1 MAVQPQGSYFSPEQ
15 LARMSERITA
25 ERAAGVTAEQRR
37 RDNLQRALTDQEL
50 NRDRTL
56 GEVASDTGLAGLQGV
71 TDLGKAAFGVG
82 NIISGGGLEALTGL
96 SDNFAQTDSI
106 LERAKTN
113 QLQYEKM
120 MAGQAFENE
129 GLVSGAA
136 SYLSSPGL
144 IADLLVRSAPS
155 LLPAIGFGS
164 VAARAAGGRALES
177 GATSLVAGKAASTAA
192 GRAAT
197 GATAGQVGGMSYI
210 DAYNQAI
217 REGLSE
223 GEATAKAYQT
233 AAIVAPATAATMMI
247 PGLGPAAIEGQAI
260 ARLFGGEGVSTGVR
274 AGVGVFGGI
283 AEATAKEAVQE
294 GLQGTA
300 EQAALNFASIERN
313 VTDNLGQA
321 AVISM
326 IAGGGMGLGVGL
338 ARAPSSLRTELD
350 TLRTD
355 TAEDLGDPSLGL
367 SEIEKSDAQ
376 KQNLDTPAYIRRNAR
391 RAEELP
397 GLTPDVV
404 DSENMTEQERQEAE
418 AAYNASLVPDV
429 VDAENMTPEQLQE
442 VEAAR
447 AAGRAPAMA
456 DAGTDE
462 SLTAQELLE
471 AQDYFRALG
480 PTDNADAQSLMPIV
494 REIETNTDNE
504 LEEAIQIT
512 ELFNPRV
519 RDALDMG
526 ELTEDSVLRGVESL
540 RAQGVVP
547 PRSES
552 PNTQSLMD
560 SVTTPPTGITEAD
573 LIAAPLESPAS
584 KAFKAYQRGIARR
597 GAIDVPA
604 DQDLLGDPIQSQLP
618 KPVEGAETFAYDPTP
633 QLDVL
638 NTSPNALRS
647 GTGESP
653 SQIIDR
659 VLGITQ
665 RTGVRQGDML
675 TGEQVSTQQQS
686 SAQEAYIADSFT
698 DSGRVD
704 TSGNPI
710 YTQYDRGLQTQVE
723 VPYQQVQSEAQEFV
737 RQRTAEPALLWKE
750 TLSKDLGLPQN
761 TALRGKGWTAFATLV
776 NEAGLRPTNDNVA
789 PELVQVTEAL
799 TRQELPPSKFIERLT
814 EKYGPGSDIAQSIA
828 PTRKPASKPSTSGA
842 SSTKV
847 TGRNWKQYLA
857 KTLGIKPTQMRGA
870 AWNTFDALVTE
881 RGIRPDDEGAEAFLQ
896 EASAAIDAP
905 PESAPAF
912 AAALRTAYPVAEDIE
927 ITVPT
932 TEEEFAESGASEAT
946 QDLESLPSTPLRQL
960 RGETFETGEEYVA
973 YFVTMFAEQAD
984 GMRGQFTSDSAYKRE
999 LTALFKKMV
1008 NEVRVPQDLPALVK
1022 AMYAQM
1028 QFRGLTAVQRRNSL
1042 YGPIAA
1048 VTRKF
1053 MGDALTVEELN
1064 NAFLPLSREILDVR
1078 TSTFPDRQ
1086 DTGVLNEVDESLTRY
1101 YGDRIDMMLEDPA
1114 NPNNTSKFSRTGDGT
1129 AAKADPLSRDKVDR
1143 AVRRANALAELGEK
1157 QITVYDTVAEAE
1169 AAMGTPMPPDT
1180 NGVYYNGEA
1189 AVIRENITTVE
1200 QLADTMM
1207 HERAHGGL
1215 EGLLGAERL
1224 RAVNSR
1230 LWSNPALR
1238 SRIKTKMDALQLT
1251 RQDAAEEV
1259 LVDMIVGRETMNKSL
1274 FSKIR
1279 AAINRTAEAL
1289 VGQAGYTFSDADVNA
1304 LLQDTADY
1312 MRGGQTYAQGGPIG
1326 GYADK
1331 LSELEAAIRGDIVP
1345 SSPKF
1350 SVAGIVLENASRT
1363 GEASLDGMRK
1373 ASAALGDAVRTA
1385 VRDKTFKPLADLTP
1399 PAATRLSQHVMDFMP
1414 LRALKRHYKG
1424 TLDVVKIDGEGNET
1438 RVDTVGTHADLVRRK
1453 ETSFNKELHELRD
1466 YVYTGADGKKETL
1479 NTSSQV
1485 VAENWSDFRNKNPI
1499 KARELDQLNNRATT
1513 YKLHPDRSWDK
1524 QSKLD
1529 HTKLPYTDAERRAQF
1544 DKLQANWAAVGEQGH
1559 TLYKQSQAIYVKSW
1573 TDRFKALEA
1582 AILRESGLER
1592 TLIDPDT
1599 GQEVRNKQW
1608 VAKWKTVIDTAVR
1621 KLTEGPY
1628 SPLQRHGDY
1637 FITVRDESG
1646 GVLHFSAYD
1655 TEREAMITADRLRE
1669 SRTDPTIKVQY
1680 SVRKNFDQAMDGMNR
1695 KVYANMQASLD
1706 SAFPGT
1712 DSTDSASRNSAR
1724 DALKSVYLQQ
1734 LEDSNIL
1741 KHGMKRKFVDGAS
1754 LDTLRGFTSY
1764 ALKASR
1770 SLASMRYDHRIED
1783 NMRDM
1788 ERAIDP
1794 DGSPQKVSTQSGVY
1808 EAVRRQHKAAVD
1820 YEYSRT
1826 ADIVTQLGFLYWMTS
1841 PAQMALNASQTALVT
1856 IPRLAAK
1863 YNAAGAAKAVAT
1875 AAGKFMGTK
1884 RFRGMHDPES
1894 TTLDQNSA
1902 HYRVMRELFDR
1913 GVLDFTL
1920 SHDMSGLAKGDSFG
1934 MNSKKRTALQW
1945 MSTFMHSSE
1954 VANREIAA
1962 YASVE
1967 MEMQAR
1973 GITSESLATMDP
1985 ETQRKTLD
1993 ELTDVAEEFVDTTQ
2007 FDYSQSNK
2015 PKNLQRPVARMVFQ
2029 FQQFRINMLA
2039 MMATDIKR
2047 AFKGAN
2053 TVEEKADRREAWRAL
2068 SYMTGIQLMVT
2079 GAVGSVLAPVAF
2091 LILDLL
2097 ADDDELLS
2105 SREAF
2110 IQSVPQ
2116 WMSQG
2121 LLSFGA
2127 DTSRF
2132 GFDTLIP
2139 LIGGSRYMPVQDSTD
2154 DGLAWLVT
2162 NSIGPWVGLGQNFAR
2177 GWDEW
2182 ESGDFWGGMKF
2193 FSPKLFSDSIGGL
2206 YNWDS
2211 PNVTRADV
2219 PYYTPSTY
2227 ERLLNMAGL
2236 KSGGQAEAQYD
2247 RNAVYSGMKRASVR
2261 KRSLT
2266 GAFHLARNSEEV
2278 RDAMGGIVSFNQVN
2292 PDTPITMSSIKSS
2305 GLSRQQKIANAAD
2318 PTVNAPVSGT
2328 DMTLAR
2334 RLREGN

>member
-1 MAVQPQGSYFSPEQ
+1 MAVQPQGRYFSSDQ
-15 LARMSERITA
+15 LAQMSERITA

-37 RDNLQRALTDQEL
+37 KSNLQRALTDQEL

-56 GEVASDTGLAGLQGV
+56 GEVASDSGLAGLQGV
-71 TDLGKAAFGVG
+71 VDLGSAAYGIG
-82 NIISGGGLEALTGL
+82 NIATGGGLEAVTGL
-96 SDNFAQTDSI
+96 SDNFAQTGGL
-106 LERAKTN
+106 LEGAKTN

-136 SYLSSPGL
+136 AYLSSPGL
-144 IADLLVRSAPS
+144 IADLLIRSAPS
-155 LLPAIGFGS
+155 MAPAIGFGS
-164 VAARAAGGRALES
+164 VAARAAGGRALER
-177 GATSLVAGKAASTAA
+177 GATSLTAGKAASTAA

-197 GATAGQVGGMSYI
+197 GATAAQVGGMSYT

-233 AAIVAPATAATMMI
+233 AAIVAPATAATMLV

-260 ARLFGGEGVSTGVR
+260 ARLFGGEGVKTGVR
-274 AGVGVFGGI
+274 AGVGAIGGVG
-283 AEATAKEAVQE
+283 EATAKETVQE
-294 GLQGTA
+294 TLQGTS
-300 EQAALNFASIERN
+300 EQAALNLASVERN

-321 AVISM
+321 AVVSA

-367 SEIEKSDAQ
+367 SEIEKSDAE
-376 KQNLDTPAYIRRNAR
+376 KQGLDTPAYLRRNAR
-391 RAEELP
+391 RQAEGFVPGGKDLLGGDLP
-397 GLTPDVV
+397 APPESVDLAPAIPSDFVDVGNATGQGV
-404 DSENMTEQERQEAE
+404 LEIDE
-418 AAYNASLVPDV
+418 AAQPPL
-429 VDAENMTPEQLQE
+429 PE
-442 VEAAR
+442 V
-447 AAGRAPAMA
+447 
-456 DAGTDE
+456 GTDE

-471 AQDYFRALG
+471 AQDYFSALG
-480 PTDNADAQSLMPIV
+480 STGNADAQSLMPIV

-504 LEEAIQIT
+504 LEESIQIT

-526 ELTEDSVLRGVESL
+526 ELTEDSVIRGVESL

-552 PNTQSLMD
+552 PTTQKLRE

-573 LIAAPLESPAS
+573 LIAAPLESAAS
-584 KAFKAYQRGIARR
+584 KAFKAYQRGLAQRT
-597 GAIDVPA
+597 AAPPPDAAP
-604 DQDLLGDPIQSQLP
+604 
-618 KPVEGAETFAYDPTP
+618 
-633 QLDVL
+633 
-638 NTSPNALRS
+638 S
-647 GTGESP
+647 GTSEST
-653 SQIIDR
+653 SQTIDR

-665 RTGVRQGDML
+665 RTGVRQGDLL
-675 TGEQVSTQQQS
+675 TGEQVSAQQQS
-686 SAQEAYIADSFT
+686 SAQEAYIASSFT

-750 TLSKDLGLPQN
+750 TLSKDLGLPPN

-776 NEAGLRPTNDNVA
+776 NEAGLRPTDDNVA

-799 TRQELPPSKFIERLT
+799 TRQELPPSKFIERLS
-814 EKYGPGSDIAQSIA
+814 EKYGPGSDIDQSLA
-828 PTRKPASKPSTSGA
+828 PTRKPASKPSTSGKP
-842 SSTKV
+842 STKA

-857 KTLGIKPTQMRGA
+857 KTLGLKPTQMRGK
-870 AWNTFDALVTE
+870 AWDTFDALVTE

-912 AAALRTAYPVAEDIE
+912 AAALRTAYPVAEDLE

-932 TEEEFAESGASEAT
+932 TQEEFAEPGASEAT
-946 QDLESLPSTPLRQL
+946 QDLESLPQSPLREID
-960 RGETFETGEEYVA
+960 GEKFETQAELVG
-973 YFVTMFAEQAD
+973 YFVDTFAGYAD
-984 GMRGQFTSDSAYKRE
+984 SLTRE
-999 LTALFKKMV
+999 FSKEPTFIKKELAALFKKMV
-1008 NEVRVPQDLPALVK
+1008 NEVRTPQDLPALVK
-1022 AMYAQM
+1022 AVYAQM
-1028 QFRGLTAVQRRNSL
+1028 QFRGFTPIQRRKSL
-1042 YGPIAA
+1042 YEPVAA

-1064 NAFLPLSREILDVR
+1064 NAFLPLSREILDDR

-1086 DTGVLNEVDESLTRY
+1086 DTGVLREIDESLTRY

-1114 NPNNTSKFSRTGDGT
+1114 NPNNTIKFSRTGDGT
-1129 AAKADPLSRDKVDR
+1129 VSTADPLSSGKVDR

-1169 AAMGTPMPPDT
+1169 AATGTSLPPDT

-1259 LVDMIVGRETMNKSL
+1259 LVDMIVGRETMSKSI

-1289 VGQAGYTFSDADVNA
+1289 VGQAGYTFTNADINA
-1304 LLQDTADY
+1304 LLLDTADY
-1312 MRGGQTYAQGGPIG
+1312 MRGGQTYAQGEPIG
-1326 GYADK
+1326 GYVNK
-1331 LSELEAAIRGDIVP
+1331 LSELEAAIRGDVIP

-1350 SVAGIVLENASRT
+1350 SVAGIALENATRT
-1363 GEASLDGMRK
+1363 GEASLDGMKK
-1373 ASAALGDAVRTA
+1373 ASAALGDAVRSA
-1385 VRDKTFKPLADLTP
+1385 IKDKTFKPLADLTP
-1399 PAATRLSQHVMDFMP
+1399 PAATRLNQHVMDFMP

-1466 YVYTGADGKKETL
+1466 YVYTGADGKKETM
-1479 NTSSQV
+1479 NTSAQV
-1485 VAENWSDFRNKNPI
+1485 VAESWSEFRTKSPI
-1499 KARELDQLNNRATT
+1499 KARELDQMNNRATT

-1544 DKLQANWAAVGEQGH
+1544 DKLRANWGAVGEQGH

-1592 TLIDPDT
+1592 TLVDPDT

-1608 VAKWKTVIDTAVR
+1608 VAKWKSIIDTSIR
-1621 KLTEGPY
+1621 KLGEGPY

-1712 DSTDSASRNSAR
+1712 DGTDSASRNSAR

-1770 SLASMRYDHRIED
+1770 SLSSMRYDHRIED

-1820 YEYSRT
+1820 YEYSRV
-1826 ADIVTQLGFLYWMTS
+1826 ADLVTQTGFVYWMTS

-1856 IPRLAAK
+1856 VPRLAAK
-1863 YNAAGAAKAVAT
+1863 YNAAGAAKAIAT
-1875 AAGKFMGTK
+1875 ATVKFMGTK

-1894 TTLDQNSA
+1894 TTLDPNSA

-1920 SHDMSGLAKGDSFG
+1920 SHDMSGLARGDSFG

-1967 MEMQAR
+1967 MEMQQR

-2068 SYMTGIQLMVT
+2068 AYMTGVQLVTT

-2110 IQSVPQ
+2110 VQSVPQ

-2121 LLSFGA
+2121 LLSFGV
-2127 DTSRF
+2127 DTARF

-2139 LIGGSRYMPVQDSTD
+2139 FIGGSRYMPVQESSDDS
-2154 DGLAWLVT
+2154 LAWLVT

-2182 ESGDFWGGMKF
+2182 GSGDFWGGMKY

-2206 YNWDS
+2206 YNWNE
-2211 PNVTRADV
+2211 PNMTRADV
-2219 PYYTPSTY
+2219 PYYTPSTF
-2227 ERLLNMAGL
+2227 ERLLNISGL

-2261 KRSLT
+2261 KRQIVGS
-2266 GAFHLARNSEEV
+2266 FNLARNSEEI
-2278 RDAMGGIVSFNQVN
+2278 RDAMAEAVAFNEVN
-2292 PDTPITMSSIKSS
+2292 PEIPIKMSAFKSS
-2305 GLSRQQKIANAAD
+2305 GVRRQEQI
-2318 PTVNAPVSGT
+2318 VNAENVGAPISGSS
-2328 DMTLAR
+2328 DSSGLALAR